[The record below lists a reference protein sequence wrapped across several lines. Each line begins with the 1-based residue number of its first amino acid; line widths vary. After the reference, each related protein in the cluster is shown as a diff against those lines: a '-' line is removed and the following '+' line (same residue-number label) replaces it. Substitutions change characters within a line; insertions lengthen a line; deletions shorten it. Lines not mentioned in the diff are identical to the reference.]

1 MKKKSKKSDEP
12 ININFTKEDYI
23 KQVQGEQEYVDQV
36 LNQMDKMGLGTMIDT
51 AGIRK
56 INDEKKAR
64 FTEIKTK
71 VQDKKPEPEDD
82 PDYLDIL
89 AE

>member
-1 MKKKSKKSDEP
+1 MAKKSKKSNEP

-23 KQVQGEQEYVDQV
+23 KQVQGYVDQV
-36 LNQMDKMGLGTMIDT
+36 LNQMDKMGLGTMLDT

-56 INDEKKAR
+56 INNEKKDR
-64 FTEIKTK
+64 MTEIKTK
-71 VQDKKPEPEDD
+71 VQEKKPDPEDD

-89 AE
+89 SE